1 MHNEYMVHAIE
12 GVMVST
18 KNGIL
23 KLLDLFKK
31 GKESH
36 QIFVISPVT
45 DNELSLTGLLERA
58 ENKDERLWAVIE
70 RSRNSWL
77 ELSEN
82 SLESDVTS
90 FVTEAINA
98 SFAKVE
104 DILKAVWL
112 LEKSSEQ
119 SRIYLESMTSFF
131 IASILS
137 ALFEA
142 EGRNASMFSV
152 EEAVRRD
159 VFPQGASFIY
169 GKLLEPE
176 TERKDALGRVR
187 AEGESEYTASIIAS
201 NITSPL
207 TFWNH
212 RSLLRTASIKDV
224 PSAKVIKN
232 LSYAEATELSF
243 FGAPIVHPHSFIP
256 AEAKGLTI
264 RLRFWGD
271 VDDEGT
277 LVSKEVIKDKD
288 KAVKAFSVVRNVSL
302 INVEGS
308 GMSGV
313 PGVSSRLFTALR
325 NEKISVIFISQASSE
340 YSICFAVPKSDSAGA
355 LRTIKKEFSEELG
368 KKAINSI
375 EVENDC
381 AILAAVG
388 EEMPGAIG
396 VAGKFFSSLA
406 KSNINIRAIA
416 QGSSER
422 NISAVI
428 KMADSAKALRS
439 LHSGFFMSAQTLSV
453 GLFGPGNIGGTLL
466 NQIARESERL
476 RAEFDLDIRIR
487 GIATSKRMLLSDE
500 GIDLSSWKESFEK
513 YSVVYNEKI
522 FMEHIGATY
531 YPHKV
536 IIDCTSSLERALT
549 YKELLDAG
557 FHIITPNK
565 KANSAS
571 YDYYKSLIET
581 SRRTGSKY
589 YYETTVGA
597 GLPIITTLKDL
608 RETGDDI
615 LKVEGMVSGTLAW
628 LFSQY
633 DGRTPFSALVLKAK
647 EMGFT
652 EPDPRDDLSG
662 MDVARK
668 TVILAREMGYE
679 TEVEDIQI
687 RSLVPDYLKDAS
699 KEEFLSRLSEMD
711 EEMLKLYS
719 DAKKEGRNI
728 RYVGKVGED
737 GICSVGL
744 ELYDEDHPFSQAD
757 GTDNVIAFTTRR
769 YYSQPLVI
777 KGPGAG
783 PEVTAA
789 GVFADMLRLGA
800 YLGSRI

>member
-1 MHNEYMVHAIE
+1 MQSDYMVHAIE

-18 KNGIL
+18 RSGIL
-23 KLLDLFKK
+23 KLLELYRK
-31 GKESH
+31 GSEGH
-36 QIFVISPVT
+36 QVFVISPVK
-45 DNELSLTGLLERA
+45 DNELSLTALLERA
-58 ENKDERLWAVIE
+58 EKKDEKLWAVIE

-90 FVTEAINA
+90 SVTEAINA
-98 SFAKVE
+98 SFSKVE

-112 LEKSSEQ
+112 LEKSSDQ

-137 ALFEA
+137 SLFESCNL
-142 EGRNASMFSV
+142 EASLFDAYD
-152 EEAVRRD
+152 AVRRSS
-159 VFPQGASFIY
+159 FPSGASFVY
-169 GKLLEPE
+169 GRMLEPE
-176 TERKDALGRVR
+176 TGRSDALGRIR
-187 AEGESEYTASIIAS
+187 HEGESEYTASLIAS
-201 NITSPL
+201 NIGSAL

-224 PSAKVIKN
+224 PGADVIRN

-256 AEAKGLTI
+256 AQAKGLDI
-264 RLRFWGD
+264 HLRYWGD
-271 VDDEGT
+271 IDSEGT
-277 LVSKEVIKDKD
+277 LVSKDVFKDKE

-340 YSICFAVPKSDSAGA
+340 YSICFAVPKSDSLGA
-355 LRTIKKEFSEELG
+355 LRTIRKEFSEELG

-406 KSNINIRAIA
+406 KSNVNVRAIA

-428 KMADSAKALRS
+428 KMEDSAKALRS

-466 NQIARESERL
+466 DQIARESERL
-476 RAEFDLDIRIR
+476 RKQFDLDIRIR
-487 GIATSKRMLLSDE
+487 GIATSSKMLLSDE
-500 GIDLSSWKESFEK
+500 GVDLSSWREQFEK
-513 YSVVYNEKI
+513 YAVVYNEKI
-522 FMEHIGATY
+522 FMEHIAASY

-536 IIDCTSSLERALT
+536 IIDCTSSQERALT
-549 YKELLDAG
+549 YKSLLDAG

-565 KANSAS
+565 KANSSS
-571 YDYYKSLIET
+571 YDYYSSLIET
-581 SRRTGSKY
+581 SRKTGSKY

-608 RETGDDI
+608 RETGDSI

-628 LFSQY
+628 LFSSY
-633 DGRTPFSALVLKAK
+633 DGTVPFSSLVLKAK
-647 EMGFT
+647 EMGYT

-668 TVILAREMGYE
+668 TVILAREMGYR
-679 TEVEDIQI
+679 TEVEDIRI
-687 RSLVPDYLKDAS
+687 ESLVPEDLRTAS
-699 KEEFLSRLSEMD
+699 KDEFLNRLSAMD
-711 EEMLKLYS
+711 DKMRDLYVS
-719 DAKKEGRNI
+719 ARAEGKNI
-728 RYVGKVGED
+728 RYVGKVDENGK
-737 GICSVGL
+737 CSVGL
-744 ELYDEDHPFSQAD
+744 ELYPDDHPFSQAH
-757 GTDNVIAFTTRR
+757 GTDNVIAFTTER
-769 YYSQPLVI
+769 YFNQPLVI

>member
-1 MHNEYMVHAIE
+1 MQSDYRVHAIE

-18 KNGIL
+18 RNGIL
-23 KLLDLFKK
+23 KLLELFKS
-31 GKESH
+31 GEESH
-36 QIFVISPVT
+36 QVFVISPVK
-45 DNELSLTGLLERA
+45 DNELSLASLLEKA
-58 ENKDERLWAVIE
+58 EMKDEKLWAVIE

-82 SLESDVTS
+82 SLESDITS
-90 FVTEAINA
+90 SVTEAINA

-119 SRIYLESMTSFF
+119 CRIYLESMTSFF
-131 IASILS
+131 ISSILS
-137 ALFEA
+137 SLFEA
-142 EGRNASMFSV
+142 NGLDASLFDVSD
-152 EEAVRRD
+152 AVRRSS
-159 VFPQGASFIY
+159 FPKGASFVY
-169 GKLLEPE
+169 GRLLDAE

-187 AEGESEYTASIIAS
+187 SEGESEYTASLIAS
-201 NITSPL
+201 NINCPL

-212 RSLLRTASIKDV
+212 RSLLHTASIKDV
-224 PSAKVIKN
+224 PSAEVITN

-256 AEAKGLTI
+256 AEAKGLPI
-264 RLRFWGD
+264 RLRYWAD
-271 VDDEGT
+271 ITNKGT

-288 KAVKAFSVVRNVSL
+288 KAVKAFSIVRNISL

-325 NEKISVIFISQASSE
+325 NERISVIFISQASSE
-340 YSICFAVPKSDSAGA
+340 YSICFAVPKSDSQNA
-355 LRTIKKEFSEELG
+355 LKTIKKEFSEELA
-368 KKAINSI
+368 KKAVSSI
-375 EVENDC
+375 EIENDC

-406 KSNINIRAIA
+406 KSNINVRAIA

-428 KMADSAKALRS
+428 KMEDSAKALRS

-453 GLFGPGNIGGTLL
+453 GLLGPGNIGGTLL
-466 NQIARESERL
+466 DQMSREAERL
-476 RAEFDLDIRIR
+476 KKQFDLDIRIR
-487 GIATSKRMLLSDE
+487 GIATSSKMLLSDE
-500 GIDLSSWKESFEK
+500 GIDLASWRERFEK
-513 YSVVYNEKI
+513 YSVVYNENV
-522 FMEHIGATY
+522 FMEHIAATY

-536 IIDCTSSLERALT
+536 IIDCTSSMERALT
-549 YKELLDAG
+549 YESLLLKG

-565 KANSAS
+565 KASSAS
-571 YDYYKSLIET
+571 YDYYKTLTET
-581 SRRTGSKY
+581 SRKTGSRY

-608 RETGDDI
+608 RETGDEI
-615 LKVEGMVSGTLAW
+615 IRVEGMVSGTLAW
-628 LFSQY
+628 LFSTY
-633 DGRTPFSALVLKAK
+633 DGSIPFSALVLKAR
-647 EMGFT
+647 EMGYT

-668 TVILAREMGYE
+668 TVILARELGLRV
-679 TEVEDIQI
+679 EVEDINV
-687 RSLVPDYLKDAS
+687 RSLVPESLKSAS
-699 KEEFLSRLSEMD
+699 KDEFIRRLPEMD
-711 EEMLKLYS
+711 KEMKALYS
-719 DAKKEGRNI
+719 KARSEKKNL
-728 RYVGKVGED
+728 RYVGKVQED
-737 GICSVGL
+737 GKCSVAL
-744 ELYDEDHPFSQAD
+744 EMYDEDHPFSQAC
-757 GTDNVIAFTTRR
+757 GTDNVIAFTTQR
-769 YYSQPLVI
+769 YNEHPLVI

-789 GVFADMLRLGA
+789 GVFADVLRLSS

>member
-1 MHNEYMVHAIE
+1 MQSDYMVHAIE

-18 KNGIL
+18 RSGIL
-23 KLLDLFKK
+23 KLLELFKN
-31 GKESH
+31 GGEAH
-36 QIFVISPVT
+36 QVFVISPVK

-58 ENKDERLWAVIE
+58 ESKDEKLWAVIE

-77 ELSEN
+77 ELSET

-90 FVTEAINA
+90 SVTEAINA

-131 IASILS
+131 LASILS
-137 ALFEA
+137 SLMEVNGFDASLFDV
-142 EGRNASMFSV
+142 SD
-152 EEAVRRD
+152 AVRRSS
-159 VFPQGASFIY
+159 FPSGASFVY
-169 GKLLEPE
+169 GKLLVPD

-187 AEGESEYTASIIAS
+187 SEGESEYTASIIAS
-201 NITSPL
+201 NLNCPL

-212 RSLLRTASIKDV
+212 RSLLRTASVKDV
-224 PSAKVIKN
+224 PSAEVIKK

-256 AEAKGLTI
+256 AEAKGIPI

-271 VDDEGT
+271 IQDEGT
-277 LVSKEVIKDKD
+277 LVSKEIIKDKD
-288 KAVKAFSVVRNVSL
+288 KSVKAFSVVRNVSL

-325 NEKISVIFISQASSE
+325 NERISVIFISQASSE

-355 LRTIKKEFSEELG
+355 LRIIKKEFSEELA
-368 KKAINSI
+368 KKAINNI

-381 AILAAVG
+381 AILAVVG
-388 EEMPGAIG
+388 EEMSGSIG

-406 KSNINIRAIA
+406 KSNVNVRAIA

-466 NQIARESERL
+466 DQISRESERL
-476 RAEFDLDIRIR
+476 KKQFDLDIRIR
-487 GIATSKRMLLSDE
+487 GIATSTKMLLSDE
-500 GIDLSSWKESFEK
+500 GIDLTSWRERFEK

-522 FMEHIGATY
+522 FMEHIAATY

-536 IIDCTSSLERALT
+536 IIDCTSSQDRALT
-549 YKELLDAG
+549 YKGLLDAG

-571 YDYYKSLIET
+571 YDYYRSLIDT
-581 SRRTGSKY
+581 SRKTGSKY

-628 LFSQY
+628 LFSSY
-633 DGRTPFSALVLKAK
+633 DGSVPFSSLVLKAK
-647 EMGFT
+647 SMGYT

-668 TVILAREMGYE
+668 TVILARELGYR
-679 TEVEDIQI
+679 TEVEDIEI
-687 RSLVPDYLKDAS
+687 RSLVPEALRTAS
-699 KEEFLSRLSEMD
+699 KDEFLSRLDQMD
-711 EEMLKLYS
+711 EEMQSLYS
-719 DAKKEGRNI
+719 SARKQGMNL
-728 RYVGKVGED
+728 RYVGKVAED
-737 GICSVGL
+737 GKCSVGL
-744 ELYDEDHPFSQAD
+744 ELYPDDHPFSQAK

-769 YYSQPLVI
+769 YYDQPLVI

>member
-1 MHNEYMVHAIE
+1 MQNDYRVHAVE

-18 KNGIL
+18 KNGIQ
-23 KLLDLFKK
+23 KLLDLYK
-31 GKESH
+31 GSEDH
-36 QIFVISPVT
+36 QVFVISPVK
-45 DNELSLTGLLERA
+45 DNELSLTGLLEKA
-58 ENKDERLWAVIE
+58 EKKDEKLWAVIE
-70 RSRNSWL
+70 RSRSSWL

-82 SLESDVTS
+82 SLENDVTS

-104 DILKAVWL
+104 DVLKAVWL
-112 LEKSSEQ
+112 LEKSSPE
-119 SRIYLESMTSFF
+119 SIIYLESMTSFF

-137 ALFEA
+137 ALFE
-142 EGRNASMFSV
+142 EENVEASIFEV
-152 EEAVRRD
+152 GEAVRRSS
-159 VFPQGASFIY
+159 FPKGASFVY
-169 GKLLEPE
+169 GRMLLPE
-176 TERKDALGRVR
+176 TERKDASGKVR
-187 AEGESEYTASIIAS
+187 REGESEYTASIIAA
-201 NITSPL
+201 NINAHL

-212 RSLLRTASIKDV
+212 RSLLRTASEKDV
-224 PSAKVIKN
+224 PSAEVIKN
-232 LSYAEATELSF
+232 LSYAEAAELSF

-256 AEAKGLTI
+256 AAAKGLPI
-264 RLRFWGD
+264 RLRYWGD
-271 VDDEGT
+271 IDDSGT
-277 LVSKEVIKDKD
+277 LVSKDVIKDKD

-302 INVEGS
+302 INIEGS

-325 NEKISVIFISQASSE
+325 NEHISVILISQASSE
-340 YSICFAVPKSDSAGA
+340 YSTCFAVPKSDSAA
-355 LRTIKKEFSEELG
+355 SQRIIKKEFAEEIA
-368 KKAINSI
+368 KKAINGV

-381 AILAAVG
+381 AILAVVG
-388 EEMPGAIG
+388 EEMSGAVG

-406 KSNINIRAIA
+406 KSNISIRAIA

-428 KMADSAKALRS
+428 KMEDSAKALRA
-439 LHSGFFMSAQTLSV
+439 LHSGFFMSAQSLSV

-466 NQIARESERL
+466 DQIGRESERL
-476 RAEFDLDIRIR
+476 KKQFDLDIRIR
-487 GIATSKRMLLSDE
+487 GIATSTRMLLSDE
-500 GIDLSSWKESFEK
+500 GVDLSSWRDKFEK
-513 YSVVYNEKI
+513 YSVPYNDAI

-536 IIDCTSSLERALT
+536 IIDCTSSQERALT
-549 YKELLDAG
+549 YKSLLDQG
-557 FHIITPNK
+557 FNIITPNK

-571 YDYYKSLIET
+571 YGYYKSLIET
-581 SRRTGSKY
+581 SRKTGAKY

-615 LKVEGMVSGTLAW
+615 RKVEGMVSGTLAW
-628 LFSQY
+628 LFSSY
-633 DGRTPFSALVLKAK
+633 DGTVPFSSLVLKAK
-647 EMGFT
+647 EMGYT

-668 TVILAREMGYE
+668 TVILARELGYS
-679 TEVEDIQI
+679 TEVEDIKI
-687 RSLVPDYLKDAS
+687 HSLVPEALRTAS
-699 KEEFLSRLSEMD
+699 KDEFLERLSEMD
-711 EEMLKLYS
+711 AEMEALYRKARS
-719 DAKKEGRNI
+719 ENKNL
-728 RYVGKVGED
+728 RYVGKVDED

-744 ELYDEDHPFSQAD
+744 ELYDDDHPFSQAK
-757 GTDNVIAFTTRR
+757 GTDNVIAFTTER
-769 YYSQPLVI
+769 YLKQPLVI